1 MKRAPIS
8 YRPSPWDEK
17 TRERICE
24 IEREFHVREFGEE
37 LARVNL
43 DMTIEERRAYIDWMR
58 KAAKEGKAKNA
69 S

>member
-8 YRPSPWDEK
+8 YRPSPWDKE
-17 TRERICE
+17 TRERIRQ

-43 DMTIEERRAYIDWMR
+43 DMTIEERRAYLDWMR
-58 KAAKEGKAKNA
+58 KTARPPKSPK
-69 S
+69 